1 MNRGGL
7 LSKFL
12 FVVLCVYSSLA
23 VSAVSTSALI
33 AARNKFFGAENVNQL
48 TGAMRTDKVIVSW
61 VGNATDIVS
70 LAGRVILLDT
80 YINRPELP
88 TTPID
93 TRRSPVLPQDLINA
107 KPEAI
112 FLGHGHGDHADHAAY
127 ISKMLNDI
135 PIYSTP
141 ETCDV
146 MQQDVARMFA
156 DPNTNNNG
164 GVPSPGTLIP
174 NGNPANCIG
183 VVPRGSTPGEYVL
196 SGPNTGQTTVEK
208 INQLEPLACI
218 LVFKHIHSGTA
229 AVDPTITHFPI
240 QNVADP
246 RDAGK
251 VFTTPATTYVAMYP
265 TGTSY
270 TLPGIN
276 NGSGTPNYAAA
287 VPGQQNTETTGF
299 GGTAG
304 PYSLFYQFVLR
315 SGYNFTLVWH
325 NTTGPLKEG
334 VGVDPGLTTNI
345 AGNAQSQAIGA
356 ALFKIM
362 DNLPPTD
369 VELGSVA
376 TLGLANNGLRD
387 AIMYNQHLLPK
398 VFIPLHMTDVDV
410 ASSSPEFKIGWTQ
423 YAAALGFPPSQQP
436 ELHWLVDPID
446 FFKPQVF
453 APADA
458 RWFNPNKASVIKSS
472 PCAS

>member
-1 MNRGGL
+1 MNRNGL
-7 LSKFL
+7 LSKCL
-12 FVVLCVYSSLA
+12 LVVLCIYSSWA
-23 VSAVSTSALI
+23 VSAVPTAEMI
-33 AARNKFFGAENVNQL
+33 AARNKFFGAENVNQV

-61 VGNATDIVS
+61 VSNASDIVS

-88 TTPID
+88 TSPID

-107 KPEAI
+107 NPEAI

-127 ISKMLNDI
+127 ISKWLNDI
-135 PIYSTP
+135 PIYATP
-141 ETCDV
+141 ETCAV
-146 MQQDVARMFA
+146 MQADVTRMWN
-156 DPNTNNNG
+156 DTNNNNNG
-164 GVPSPGTLIP
+164 GAPTPNTLIP
-174 NGNPANCIG
+174 NGNPSNCVG
-183 VVPRGSTPGEYVL
+183 VVPAGSPPGEYVL

-218 LVFKHIHSGTA
+218 LVFKHIHSGSVN
-229 AVDPTITHFPI
+229 VDPTITHYPV

-251 VFTTPATTYVAMYP
+251 VFTAPATTYVAMYP

-270 TLPGIN
+270 TLPGIT
-276 NGSGTPNYAAA
+276 NGGGTPNYAAA

-299 GGTAG
+299 GGVAG
-304 PYSLFYQFVLR
+304 PYSLFYQFILR

-334 VGVDPGLTTNI
+334 VGVDPGLTTNM
-345 AGNAQSQAIGA
+345 AGNPQSMAIGA

-376 TLGLANNGLRD
+376 TLGLTNNGLRD
-387 AIMYNQHLLPK
+387 AIMYSQNLLPK
-398 VFIPLHMTDVDV
+398 VFIPQHMTDVDV
-410 ASSSPEFKIGWTQ
+410 ASSSPEFKVAWYQ
-423 YAAALGFPPSQQP
+423 YAAALGFAPSQQP

-458 RWFNPNKASVIKSS
+458 RWFNPNKASAIKSS
-472 PCAS
+472 PCL